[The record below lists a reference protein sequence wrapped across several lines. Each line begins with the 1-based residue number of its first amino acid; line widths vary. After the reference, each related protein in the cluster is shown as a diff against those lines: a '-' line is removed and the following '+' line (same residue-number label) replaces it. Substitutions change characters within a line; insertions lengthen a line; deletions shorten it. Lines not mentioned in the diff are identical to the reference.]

1 MDEASRRWCL
11 VLPVKRLAV
20 AKTRLGPPY
29 DGTRRALALA
39 FALDTVV
46 AALACPLVA
55 AVQVVTDEPDAARA
69 LAAVGADVTGDDP
82 DAGLNPALA
91 HGAALAS
98 RMHPGTSVGTLAAD
112 LPALRPSE
120 LAVALR
126 SAAGHGRS
134 FVRDAEGTGTTLLM
148 ARAAADL
155 RPMFGVGSAAR
166 HLGSGAHE
174 VAAGALPSLR
184 CDVDTA
190 ADLDAA
196 VVLGVGAWTAQ
207 ALTAA
212 GAPGGHRGPDR
223 FIVGGA
229 G

>member
-1 MDEASRRWCL
+1 VDDATRRWCL

-29 DGTRRALALA
+29 DGSRQALALA
-39 FALDTVV
+39 FALDTTV

-55 AVQVVTDEPDAARA
+55 AVQVVTDEPDAAEA
-69 LAAVGADVTGDDP
+69 LVAVGAEVSGDGP

-91 HGAALAS
+91 HGAALAA
-98 RMHPGTSVGTLAAD
+98 RNHPGTSVGTLAAD

-126 SAAGHGRS
+126 SAAGQGRS

-148 ARAAADL
+148 SRAASDL

-174 VAAGALPSLR
+174 VAAEALPSLR

-190 ADLDAA
+190 ADLEAA
-196 VVLGVGAWTAQ
+196 LGLGVGTWTAQ
-207 ALTAA
+207 ALA
-212 GAPGGHRGPDR
+212 GFGSARRAPR
-223 FIVGGA
+223 A